1 MFTLRDFV
9 SLACLTNTPYPNDV
23 ATAVLGLNHRDL
35 KQVVIKNFETS
46 SREQLISSMRVF
58 VAMYVG
64 PVNSDLGY
72 LIRELMW
79 DWCKKHDKRPP
90 DQGVNSG
97 EVEDLRKQIYGPCKE
112 GGRDYNDYQPC
123 KPLPYSPITTI
134 EEFNKEFK
142 EAGGP
147 NWSDDKEDKWNE
159 TRGHL
164 ADLWQRMV
172 NGRNH
177 KPWPYIVHAMAQEF
191 KVSDRLMAGGL
202 KKEF

>member
-9 SLACLTNTPYPNDV
+9 SLACLTNTPYPNDM
-23 ATAVLGLNHRDL
+23 ATAILGLNHRDL
-35 KQVVIKNFETS
+35 KQVVIKNFES
-46 SREQLISSMRVF
+46 SNREQLVSSMRVF

-64 PVNSDLGY
+64 PVDSDLGY
-72 LIRELMW
+72 LIRKLMW
-79 DWCKKHDKRPP
+79 DWCKKHDKRPA

-123 KPLPYSPITTI
+123 KPPAFTPIKSI

-142 EAGGP
+142 AAGGP
-147 NWSDDKEDKWNE
+147 NWSNAKEDKFNE
-159 TRGHL
+159 IRGHL

-172 NGRNH
+172 KGRNH
-177 KPWPYIVHAMAQEF
+177 KPWPYIVHAMAKELG
-191 KVSDRLMAGGL
+191 VSDRLMEGGL